1 MHKEQISKVLQQ
13 FEDHEKLEVL
23 VNRERFEMETGLP
36 FFGHKEERNAIFKEV
51 FKRIE
56 ISAAWSSNL
65 TR

>member
-36 FFGHKEERNAIFKEV
+36 FFSHKTERKAIFEEV

-56 ISAAWSSNL
+56 ISS
-65 TR
+65 